1 MDLIGQER
9 SPALMNFNSRWG
21 NTYNKSPKIRRSS
34 MPSSAHELS
43 FLNTRRRSCATLLRQ
58 ECKIE
63 MTTDTNL
70 NTVMLTSLLQS
81 KTWQPISS
89 VLATETISN
98 ILEKLGGSKQ
108 YISTVIAEDGRA
120 LGTIDIIDLVSV
132 CYEIINS
139 NEDMDAALLN
149 CREFFHKHTAMDFLQ
164 GGHGCR
170 MVSIFS
176 GGSLLDVVHLFTNP
190 EVKRVAIL
198 KDDRFGITTW
208 EDISVIVSDR
218 DILRF
223 LNQNSHL
230 VNPHLDAS
238 QCISNKNP
246 SLDSISENM
255 VRDKYLIGSSF
266 RAIWDKQITGG
277 VNSHGH
283 LFLDKFT
290 NWITHIIRAELP
302 IEDLIVPPTTPATEL
317 IKMFVDQSTDRVLV
331 SEEIGPFRQVAAV
344 DVLRSLLDGSEMSSR
359 EL

>member
-1 MDLIGQER
+1 MDLISQER
-9 SPALMNFNSRWG
+9 SPVVMNFNSRWG

-34 MPSSAHELS
+34 MPASAHELN
-43 FLNTRRRSCATLLRQ
+43 FLNARRRSCATLLRR

-63 MTTDTNL
+63 TTTATNL
-70 NTVMLTSLLQS
+70 NTVTLTSLLQS
-81 KTWQPISS
+81 KEWQPISS
-89 VLATETISN
+89 VLATETISS

-108 YISTVIAEDGRA
+108 YISTVISEDGRA
-120 LGTIDIIDLVSV
+120 LGTIDIIDLVSL
-132 CYEIINS
+132 CYEILNS
-139 NEDMDAALLN
+139 NEDIDGALLN
-149 CREFFHKHTAMDFLQ
+149 CREFFQKQTAVEFLQ
-164 GGHGCR
+164 RGYGCR
-170 MVSIFS
+170 MVSVFS
-176 GGSLLDVVHLFTNP
+176 QASLLDVIQLFTNP

-198 KDDRFGITTW
+198 KDGRLGTTTW

-223 LNQNSHL
+223 LNQNPHL
-230 VNPHLDAS
+230 VNAHLEAS
-238 QCISNKNP
+238 QCISNSP
-246 SLDSISENM
+246 SVDTISENM

-302 IEDLIVPPTTPATEL
+302 IEDLIVPPTVKATEL
-317 IKMFVDQSTDRVLV
+317 FKMFVDQSTDRVLI
-331 SEEIGPFRQVAAV
+331 SEESGSFTQVAAV
-344 DVLRSLLDGSEMSSR
+344 DVLRSLLDESEVSAR